1 MKKLKGLI
9 AAPFTP
15 MNDQGALVLGQIE
28 MLVQLYEK
36 NGVKGAFICG
46 STGEGASISFEEKKQ
61 LMEQWGKIKSDKV
74 KALFMLGGTCLK
86 EMEDLALYA
95 RACNLDGISIL
106 CPFYFKPN
114 SVEQLVRFCKQV
126 ADTVPEMP
134 FYYYHIP
141 ALTGGN
147 FSMLDFLKLAD
158 QHIPNLAGI
167 KYTHPNI
174 MEFHACSRYKN
185 GKYDL
190 LWGIDEGLLSGLAI
204 GAKGA
209 VGSTYNY
216 AAPLYNQ
223 IIKAFEV
230 GDLQQAEN
238 LQYKAVKMVEILVK
252 YGGTGAGKAFM
263 KLIGVDC
270 GWFRFPLQPLSP
282 KQMKGLKKELEGIGF
297 FDFCSKF

>member
-15 MNDQGALVLGQIE
+15 MNDQGELALEQIE
-28 MLVQLYEK
+28 KLVRLYEK
-36 NGVKGAFICG
+36 NEVKGAFICG
-46 STGEGASISFEEKKQ
+46 STGEGVSLSLEEKKQ
-61 LMEQWGKIKSDKV
+61 VMEQWGKVKSDKV
-74 KALFMLGGTCLK
+74 KALFMLGGTCLN
-86 EMEDLALYA
+86 EMQELAVHA
-95 RACNLDGISIL
+95 RTCNLDGISIL
-106 CPFYFKPN
+106 CPFYFKPA
-114 SVEQLVRFCKQV
+114 SIEQLVIFCKQV
-126 ADTVPEMP
+126 ADVVPELP

-141 ALTGGN
+141 ALTGGH
-147 FSMLDFLKLAD
+147 FSMLEFLKLAD
-158 QHIPNLAGI
+158 EQIPNLAGI

-174 MEFHACSRYKN
+174 MEFHACTRYKN

-223 IIKAFEV
+223 VIKAFEK
-230 GDLQQAEN
+230 GDLKEAEN
-238 LQYKAVKMVEILVK
+238 LQYKAVQMVELLIK

-270 GWFRFPLQPLSP
+270 GWFRSP
-282 KQMKGLKKELEGIGF
+282 ISSLTEAQVGALKEELEELGF
-297 FDFCSKF
+297 FEYCSQI